1 MMDVEGGKEAL
12 ERELN
17 QTRDRLRA
25 AQAASGDWLA
35 EQNTQLRTITQL
47 QAVQAELQ
55 RELKIKD
62 QQLERAR
69 IGPGSAAATTPMTP
83 QRSLFGFNFG
93 GGGEPASPA
102 APATVELAEQLEARD
117 AESAA
122 LKVQLANLKGVLQHQ
137 EQMLLMKRHEPSA
150 DVVGRVV
157 NR

>member
-1 MMDVEGGKEAL
+1 MDVEGGKEAL

-69 IGPGSAAATTPMTP
+69 IGLGSAAATTPMTP

-102 APATVELAEQLEARD
+102 PPPATVELAEQLEARD

>member
-69 IGPGSAAATTPMTP
+69 IGPGSAAATTVEDE
-83 QRSLFGFNFG
+83 SIS
-93 GGGEPASPA
+93 ASIRIEDESQLDDA
-102 APATVELAEQLEARD
+102 IRAVFAEVVSD
-117 AESAA
+117 
-122 LKVQLANLKGVLQHQ
+122 GVS
-137 EQMLLMKRHEPSA
+137 RT
-150 DVVGRVV
+150 
-157 NR
+157 